1 MLYTGFASLLRRKN
15 YVYTKGLLVELTY
28 LINVPV
34 TAQMVA
40 NLFLA
45 SGIRRPVDDLPRIQ
59 KMLDHANLT
68 ITAWDGE
75 KLVGIARALTDFSFC
90 CYLSDL
96 AVDKAYQR
104 QGIGKELVRR
114 VQEAIG
120 EESMLLLLAAPEA
133 REYYP
138 HIGFQKVDRAWGFDR
153 KR

>member
-1 MLYTGFASLLRRKN
+1 M
-15 YVYTKGLLVELTY
+15 ELTY
-28 LINVPV
+28 RVNAPIP
-34 TAQMVA
+34 AQLVA
-40 NLFLA
+40 NLFRA

-96 AVDKAYQR
+96 AVAREYQR
-104 QGIGKELVRR
+104 QGIGKELIRR
-114 VQEAIG
+114 IQEAIG

-133 REYYP
+133 SEYYP
-138 HIGFQKVDRAWGFDR
+138 HLGFQKVDRAWEIPR